1 MNFYKATLKLYLSF
15 LHKEIIWYFLLIQK
29 NENCNLIHGKYQT
42 KLNIY
47 KKVNLN
53 EGINTLNEYY
63 LPDLNAKIS
72 KIPIIKWYRLKGRQ

>member
-42 KLNIY
+42 KYYIY
-47 KKVNLN
+47 KKANLN
-53 EGINTLNEYY
+53 EGINTLSVNITSLILMLKFQRY
-63 LPDLNAKIS
+63 L
-72 KIPIIKWYRLKGRQ
+72 